1 MEIENSVFGLITESN
16 ADTLLKIWGI
26 LKLDGNPVA
35 EKNGKKVLYSN
46 VLNPSRSR
54 TQEDKLWERCLWA
67 NFRIPI
73 IPQIKSVKKE
83 KLPTVPPQGKLQ
95 WFP

>member
-16 ADTLLKIWGI
+16 ADTLLQIWGI

-54 TQEDKLWERCLWA
+54 TQEDELWERCL
-67 NFRIPI
+67 
-73 IPQIKSVKKE
+73 
-83 KLPTVPPQGKLQ
+83 
-95 WFP
+95 